1 MPRDP
6 LIGLVG
12 KPSAGKSSMLNS
24 LTDASSKVGNFPFT
38 TIDPQRAIGYLQIDC
53 ACARFNLSD
62 KCKPNYGSCVNG
74 RRSVPIELLDVA
86 GLVPGAHQGR
96 GLGNKFLDDL
106 RHADALIHVVDASG
120 TVDAEGKETRGYDPS
135 VDIAWLRSEI
145 VAWILGNL
153 MQKWGG
159 IKRRHIAVKAT
170 AVETLQNQFSGYG
183 STPVTVQRTL
193 DRSGVKEP
201 LEEWSDET
209 IEHIVNCFIDE
220 KFPTVIALNKIDH
233 PDADKN
239 IAKIAKMQDPNTVV
253 LCSAISEIFLRKM
266 AKQGYI
272 KYVEGSE
279 FIDTRED
286 LIEQGDPT
294 GGGLKELDE
303 KNRNRIENLKDM
315 VLYRFGSTGVVQVLS
330 KAAELLGLVPV
341 FPVRNTTT
349 FSSGASESKFVFR
362 DCVLVRKGL
371 TVGDVARKV
380 MGDAPIAFVEGVGN
394 MRVSEDD
401 PVAVGKNDILSFKR
415 LSRAGQPSKQNVA
428 GRQPTARATKELEA
442 LQALQRSMI
451 DEFAQNP
458 SEAYA
463 IEITP
468 LASLVDVDDYVR
480 LFDRFHNAIA
490 AAALDG
496 KMVDT
501 ELLRA
506 FEAFLHCRQT
516 GLAGRKL
523 NLGSAML
530 SIQKALD
537 RAVDAAHNQTKYNS
551 IRALSTVLDAMN
563 EVKAGGIADVQ
574 VQSLLKR
581 LEKLRDHNELR
592 LAEAASYS
600 YQALLAIP
608 TDVSPWRKIGSSA
621 VKTLMGGA
629 RVAGSVWSLDP
640 SKLVEGLVDLTEA
653 PKLISLIIEVVK
665 SCGDL
670 VGSAS
675 GTGKAFKTLK
685 KPKDWYIA
693 LRATDGLVWANA
705 PKHLEA
711 LLRHPDLPCREVKD
725 FLCGICAQ
733 LEMARSLN
741 HEPVC
746 DVLEAFITT
755 QASRTKSCRVL
766 EWARLVTGS
775 PQLDSPNLPRY
786 RRRKVYHTTVERAK
800 AMPQQPRRQL
810 LDNAWRNC
818 HKVRE
823 FYADQ
828 MLRDH
833 YADEDLKLLRIERLD
848 GSKLSL
854 EECYINL
861 AVVRTSGDNIL
872 RSDSDSPSPS
882 PFSILRRL
890 EIWEPPKTERVD
902 LEALFDRRSIASVGA
917 AIDGSSQDMPMRIL
931 IRGQA
936 GAGKTTLCKK
946 LVHDFLCKGMWAEI
960 IDRVIWIPLRQIK
973 GSLESG
979 QSISN
984 LMSRPLPDGEKAGKG
999 TLGEALEG
1007 SFEEN
1012 PGRTLFIL
1020 DGFDEVYR
1028 ELYTP
1033 GNELLIKL
1041 INVPRV
1047 IITARPRGVNRE
1059 LFQNIHLELE
1069 TIGFYPIQVKQ
1080 YIEKHAGDKAAEI
1093 HSFIEGHPVVAGLAR
1108 IPIQLDAVCY
1118 SMVAGT
1124 LDGSSPP
1131 GTMTEL
1137 YHAIEGS
1144 LWNKDVEMLDKRR
1157 EGSDEPVLK
1166 HEAEASYPDDVRRLC
1181 QAEVNALQALSFT
1194 GLVNNIVEFDPVF
1207 LRSFH
1212 DVQHTITSNI
1222 PTPKAQPWFTDL
1234 DKLSFLRTSDG
1245 PLTPSTRSY
1254 HFLHLTF
1261 QEMFAAQ
1268 FFVQHWMSKKDIMV
1282 FDYECKDPTPIGPE
1296 TFLLREKYNPS
1307 YDVFWRFVSG
1317 IIQLQRDERALC
1329 RFFQAIEKEPR
1340 DLLGPAHLRLTM
1352 HCLAEVNSKA
1362 YEPAAFAD
1370 VRQSVQS
1377 RMKEWLF
1384 LESEISTKTMRR
1396 LVGEPE
1402 YPVELLREAAGMMG
1416 DDKNSLRTSFI
1427 YGLSARPRVSPSLV
1441 DLVVEWSRDFI
1452 DGYDDDEYDYDEGR
1466 LDLSLATMSLLWHA
1480 PRSTP
1485 STLALLSKL
1494 LDHPDRHIYQQA
1506 AVTVW
1511 KVAENLTETEYNPL
1525 IAKGLVECLSVRNAD
1540 TRVGVLTLMRD
1551 MLDLPADAF
1560 ERLQKL
1566 AHQRPVWL
1574 GAYKDADKT
1583 SLYEDPEKMRNT
1595 LVKLAET
1602 ANIESV
1608 ELSVSDALEE
1618 QETETPLRGRAE
1630 IISDTLRRWKDDMY
1644 NSNYV
1649 VKLESVE
1656 DVVLQR
1662 LAHSEYRDDEFATM
1676 TLDSFTVDALFDILG
1691 TKNHGLSDSRVEGL
1705 AKFLASGGMY
1715 YDIFDMLFAC
1725 FTHQEDALAQLAVKL
1740 QRRRYDAPIVPP
1752 DAIFN
1757 SVAELVGGSGPLH
1770 RAVAAVIMNQH
1781 PRLPPCVWET
1791 LLDGLEAWE
1800 DNVRECAL
1808 LFLATEWEH
1817 EKVMDMLMARF
1828 NVPKEN
1834 GRPGAFPP
1842 QLCKLIQDIA
1852 FQALTSPK
1860 AEAMHFKFW
1869 AVDAVLKYP
1878 ASGIMGLVV
1887 RLEEKHLAA
1896 VYQLWLEEALE
1907 ESLSW
1912 RVEGKRIC
1920 IRTSSGVVVA
1930 EGLESEEVVLEFVR
1944 RIRGVRATMR
1954 IPW

>member
-53 ACARFNLSD
+53 ACARFNLQD
-62 KCKPNYGSCVNG
+62 KCKPNYGSCVDG

-279 FIDTRED
+279 FVDTRED

-349 FSSGASESKFVFR
+349 FSSGASESRFVFR

-415 LSRAGQPSKQNVA
+415 VSALRRPQMISAIDSAWRDSLDPEAHQNVA
-428 GRQPTARATKELEA
+428 ARQPPTARSMKELEA
-442 LQALQRSMI
+442 LKALQQSMV
-451 DEFAQNP
+451 DEFAENP

-468 LASLVDVDDYVR
+468 LASLVNVDDYVR
-480 LFDRFHNAIA
+480 LFDRFHNVISA
-490 AAALDG
+490 AAVDG
-496 KMVDT
+496 KIVDT

-516 GLAGRKL
+516 GLAGTKL

-537 RAVDAAHNQTKYNS
+537 RAVDAAHDQTKYNS
-551 IRALSTVLDAMN
+551 IRALSAVLDAMN
-563 EVKAGGIADVQ
+563 EVKAEGIADVK

-581 LEKLRDHNELR
+581 LEKLRDHKELR

-629 RVAGSVWSLDP
+629 KVAGSVWSIDP
-640 SKLVEGLVDLTEA
+640 SKLVEGLLDLTEV
-653 PKLISLIIEVVK
+653 PELISSIVEVIK

-670 VGSAS
+670 VGNTS

-685 KPKDWYIA
+685 KPKDWYVA

-711 LLRHPDLPCREVKD
+711 LLRHPDLSCREVKD
-725 FLCGICAQ
+725 FLCGLCAQ
-733 LEMARSLN
+733 LEMARSLD
-741 HEPVC
+741 HWQVC
-746 DVLEAFITT
+746 DVLQAFITT
-755 QASRTKSCRVL
+755 QASRTKSRRVL
-766 EWARLVTGS
+766 EWARLVTKS

-786 RRRKVYHTTVERAK
+786 GRGKAYHSYVERARVTS
-800 AMPQQPRRQL
+800 QQPRRQL
-810 LDNAWRNC
+810 LDNAWRKC

-828 MLRDH
+828 ILRDH
-833 YADEDLKLLRIERLD
+833 YTDEDLKLLRIERLD
-848 GSKLSL
+848 GSKISL
-854 EECYINL
+854 DDCYINL
-861 AVVRTSGDNIL
+861 AVVRTSGNNAPGA
-872 RSDSDSPSPS
+872 DSDTPSSS

-890 EIWEPPKTERVD
+890 DIWEPPKSERVD
-902 LEALFDRRSIASVGA
+902 LEALFDRRNGASVGA
-917 AIDGSSQDMPMRIL
+917 AMDGSLQHIPIPMRIL

-936 GAGKTTLCKK
+936 GVGKTTLCKK
-946 LVHDFLCKGMWAEI
+946 M
-960 IDRVIWIPLRQIK
+960 IK
-973 GSLESG
+973 SSLESG
-979 QSISN
+979 QSISHI
-984 LMSRPLPDGEKAGKG
+984 LSGPLPNAEKAGEG
-999 TLGEALEG
+999 TLGEALDR
-1007 SFEEN
+1007 SFRDD
-1012 PGRTLFIL
+1012 PSRTLFIL

-1028 ELYTP
+1028 ELFAP
-1033 GNELLIKL
+1033 GNELLLKL

-1059 LFQNIHLELE
+1059 LFQDIHLELE
-1069 TIGFYPIQVKQ
+1069 TIGFYPIQVKE
-1080 YIEKHAGDKAAEI
+1080 YIQKHAGGNAAEI
-1093 HSFIEGHPVVAGLAR
+1093 HSFIERHPMVAGLAR
-1108 IPIQLDAVCY
+1108 IPIQLDAICY
-1118 SMVAGT
+1118 SMMAGM
-1124 LDGSSPP
+1124 LDGNSPP
-1131 GTMTEL
+1131 ETMTEL
-1137 YHAIEGS
+1137 YHAIETS
-1144 LWNKDVEMLDKRR
+1144 LWHKDVEMLEKRR
-1157 EGSDEPVLK
+1157 EGCDEPVLK
-1166 HEAEASYPDDVRRLC
+1166 HEAQASYPDDVRRLC
-1181 QAEVNALQALSFT
+1181 LAEINALQALSFT
-1194 GLVNNIVEFDPVF
+1194 GLVNNVVEFDPVF
-1207 LRSFH
+1207 LKSFH
-1212 DVQHTITSNI
+1212 DVQSIVTSNL
-1222 PTPKAQPWFTDL
+1222 PAAKAQSWFTDL

-1245 PLTPSTRSY
+1245 PLTPTTRSY

-1261 QEMFAAQ
+1261 QELFAAQ
-1268 FFVQHWMSKKDIMV
+1268 FFVKHWMLKKDLMV
-1282 FDYECKDPTPIGPE
+1282 FDCQDKDSAPIGPE
-1296 TFLLREKYNPS
+1296 AFLLREKYNPS

-1317 IIQLQRDERALC
+1317 TVQLQRDGRALC
-1329 RFFQAIEKEPR
+1329 RFFQLMEEEPR
-1340 DLLGPAHLRLTM
+1340 DLLGPVHLRLTM
-1352 HCLAEVNSKA
+1352 HCLAEVNSSA
-1362 YEPAAFAD
+1362 YEPASFANI
-1370 VRQSVQS
+1370 RQSVQT
-1377 RMKEWLF
+1377 RMKGWLF
-1384 LESEISTKTMRR
+1384 LDPDISRRTVQR

-1402 YPVELLREAAGMMG
+1402 YPEELLREAAGMMG
-1416 DDKNSLRTSFI
+1416 PDKTSLRMSFVC
-1427 YGLSARPRVSPSLV
+1427 GLLARPRVSPSLV
-1441 DLVVEWSRDFI
+1441 DFGVEWSWQSL
-1452 DGYDDDEYDYDEGR
+1452 DGYNDDINDV
-1466 LDLSLATMSLLWHA
+1466 LPFVLALATTRLLWHA

-1485 STLALLSKL
+1485 SALALFSKL
-1494 LDHPDRHIYQQA
+1494 LDHSGMDIQRV

-1511 KVAENLTETEYNPL
+1511 ENSAKRTETEYSPL
-1525 IAKGLVECLSVRNAD
+1525 IVKGLVKCLHVRNGY
-1540 TRVGVLTLMRD
+1540 TRVSVLLLLKS
-1551 MLDLPADAF
+1551 MLDLPVSTF
-1560 ERLQKL
+1560 ERLQEL
-1566 AHQRPVWL
+1566 ARHSPLWL
-1574 GAYKDADKT
+1574 RA
-1583 SLYEDPEKMRNT
+1583 YEDDDTAPLSEQLEKMRVA
-1595 LVKLAET
+1595 LIKLAET
-1602 ANIESV
+1602 AKV
-1608 ELSVSDALEE
+1608 EYIKLSVSDGVEE
-1618 QETETPLRGRAE
+1618 EEETEAPLGKAPLGDREE
-1630 IISDTLRRWKDDMY
+1630 IISDTLRRWKDEMY
-1644 NSNYV
+1644 YWGGV
-1649 VKLESVE
+1649 AKLESIR
-1656 DVVLQR
+1656 DVVSQHLN
-1662 LAHSEYRDDEFATM
+1662 HSEYRDDEFAAL
-1676 TLDSFTVDALFDILG
+1676 TLDEFMADVLLDILG
-1691 TKNHGLSDSRVEGL
+1691 TKKNGMSDPHLEGL
-1705 AKFLASGGMY
+1705 AQFLASEGMNH
-1715 YDIFDMLFAC
+1715 DIFDVLSAYFSD
-1725 FTHQEDALAQLAVKL
+1725 QGDALAEVAAELER
-1740 QRRRYDAPIVPP
+1740 QRLDAPIVPP
-1752 DAIFN
+1752 DAIFD
-1757 SVAELVGGSGPLH
+1757 SLAALLGGSGPLH
-1770 RAVAAVIMNQH
+1770 RAVAAMIMKQH
-1781 PRLPPCVWET
+1781 PHLPPCIWEMLLDNLDVWEGT
-1791 LLDGLEAWE
+1791 
-1800 DNVRECAL
+1800 VRDCAL
-1808 LFLATEWEH
+1808 LFLATELEH
-1817 EKVMDMLMARF
+1817 AKLMDMVLAGF
-1828 NVPKEN
+1828 DVLNEN
-1834 GRPGAFPP
+1834 GRVGAFPP
-1842 QLCKLIQDIA
+1842 ELCELIRDIA
-1852 FQALTSPK
+1852 AQALTSSK
-1860 AEAMHFKFW
+1860 AKASDIENW
-1869 AVDAVLKYP
+1869 ALKAVLKYP
-1878 ASGIMGLVV
+1878 AAGIMGLVV
-1887 RLEEKHLAA
+1887 RLGEKHLSA
-1896 VYQLWLEEALE
+1896 VYQLWLEEAFAE
-1907 ESLSW
+1907 PLSW
-1912 RVEGKRIC
+1912 YVEGSRLC
-1920 IRTSSGVVVA
+1920 IRTSSGVVA
-1930 EGLESEEVVLEFVR
+1930 ECLGSEAAAVDFAR
-1944 RIRGVRATMR
+1944 RLRDIQATMGV
-1954 IPW
+1954 PS